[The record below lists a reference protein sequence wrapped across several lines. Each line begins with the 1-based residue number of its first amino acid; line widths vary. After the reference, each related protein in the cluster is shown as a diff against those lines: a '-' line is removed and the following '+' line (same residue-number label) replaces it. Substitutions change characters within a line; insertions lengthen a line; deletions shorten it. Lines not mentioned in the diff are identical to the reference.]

1 MVLCAKNLFQLTD
14 LFAQLCQDQDPLVA
28 RDKLLES
35 FCPQV
40 YGMYLIKLATCIVLC
55 GGVESVDQDTGI
67 KVRGFDQPVCNPF
80 FYKFPKNRFFGY
92 RFLTNLLYGKM
103 SSKFSLNSWSWTVS
117 LVMFPP
123 FAQQF

>member
-1 MVLCAKNLFQLTD
+1 M
-14 LFAQLCQDQDPLVA
+14 A

-80 FYKFPKNRFFGY
+80 FYKGYKRVVFGHC
-92 RFLTNLLYGKM
+92 FLTNLWQEM
-103 SSKFSLNSWSWTVS
+103 SSTFSLNS
-117 LVMFPP
+117 
-123 FAQQF
+123 